1 MLTDK
6 VIFVATLILAAV
18 YFYATSQIPSL
29 EIGDPLGP
37 KAFPRL
43 LGIGLL
49 ITAGVLLMEILRAR
63 KTPPPPVDP
72 AVEKEDPPHWPL
84 LGSVVVW
91 TSVYFAVFTT
101 LGFIISTSLYL
112 LGMTMWFHRGHW
124 KMNVLTSVLFS
135 AGSYYMFTQLL
146 GVTLA
151 QGVLPF

>member
-6 VIFVATLILAAV
+6 IIFAATLVLAAV
-18 YFYATSQIPSL
+18 YFYATSKIPSL

-49 ITAGVLLMEILRAR
+49 LAAGVLLFEILRAR
-63 KTPPPPVDP
+63 KAPPVAAAEP
-72 AVEKEDPPHWPL
+72 AEDPPHWPL
-84 LGSVVVW
+84 LAGVVAW
-91 TSVYFAVFTT
+91 TAAYFAIFTT
-101 LGFIISTSLYL
+101 LGFVLSTTVYL
-112 LGMTMWFHRGHW
+112 IGMTAYFNRGRW
-124 KMNVLTSVLFS
+124 LMNILTSVLFS
-135 AGSYYMFTQLL
+135 AGSYLMFTKLL

>member
-49 ITAGVLLMEILRAR
+49 ITAGILLMEILRAR
-63 KTPPPPVDP
+63 KTPPAADP
-72 AVEKEDPPHWPL
+72 NAVEEEPPHWPL
-84 LGSVVVW
+84 LAGVVGLTLRYTLLTTTGS
-91 TSVYFAVFTT
+91 FA
-101 LGFIISTSLYL
+101 L
-112 LGMTMWFHRGHW
+112 LAAVLLPVASNLRWCAWGMWF
-124 KMNVLTSVLFS
+124 L
-135 AGSYYMFTQLL
+135 Q
-146 GVTLA
+146 
-151 QGVLPF
+151 

>member
-1 MLTDK
+1 LLTDK
-6 VIFVATLILAAV
+6 VIFAATLVLAAV

-63 KTPPPPVDP
+63 KAPPP
-72 AVEKEDPPHWPL
+72 ATGEAAEEPPHWPL
-84 LGSVVVW
+84 LAGVVAW
-91 TSVYFAVFTT
+91 TAAYFAVFTT
-101 LGFIISTSLYL
+101 LGFIVSTTLYL
-112 LGMTMWFHRGHW
+112 LGMTAWFNRGRW
-124 KMNVLTSVLFS
+124 TMNILTSVLFS
-135 AGSYYMFTQLL
+135 AGSYFMFTKLL

>member
-6 VIFVATLILAAV
+6 IIFAVMLLLAAV
-18 YFYATSQIPSL
+18 YFYATAQIPSL

-49 ITAGVLLMEILRAR
+49 IAAGVLLMEILRAR
-63 KTPPPPVDP
+63 KAPPPETPAEPV
-72 AVEKEDPPHWPL
+72 APPQWQL
-84 LGSVVVW
+84 LSGVVVW
-91 TSVYFAVFTT
+91 TALYLGVFTT
-101 LGFIISTSLYL
+101 LGFILSTTAFL
-112 LGMTMWFHRGHW
+112 LGMTAYFNRGRW
-124 KMNVLTSVLFS
+124 TMNVLTSVLFS
-135 AGSYYMFTQLL
+135 ACSYFMFTKLL

>member
-49 ITAGVLLMEILRAR
+49 ITAGILLMEILRAR
-63 KTPPPPVDP
+63 KTPPAADP
-72 AVEKEDPPHWPL
+72 NAVEEEPPHWPL
-84 LGSVVVW
+84 LAGVVAW
-91 TSVYFAVFTT
+91 TGAYFAVFTM
-101 LGFIISTSLYL
+101 LGFMISTSIFL
-112 LGMTMWFHRGHW
+112 LGMTAWFNRGRW

-135 AGSYYMFTQLL
+135 VGSYFMFTKLL

-151 QGVLPF
+151 QGMLPF

>member
-6 VIFVATLILAAV
+6 IIFAATLVLAAV
-18 YFYATSQIPSL
+18 YFYATSKIPSL

-49 ITAGVLLMEILRAR
+49 LAAGVLLFEILRAR
-63 KTPPPPVDP
+63 KAPPAATAEP
-72 AVEKEDPPHWPL
+72 AEDPPHWPL
-84 LGSVVVW
+84 LAGVVAW
-91 TSVYFAVFTT
+91 TAAYFAVFTT
-101 LGFIISTSLYL
+101 LGFVLSTTIYL
-112 LGMTMWFHRGHW
+112 IGMTAYFNRGRW
-124 KMNVLTSVLFS
+124 LMNILTSVLFS
-135 AGSYYMFTQLL
+135 AGSYLMFTKLL

>member
-6 VIFVATLILAAV
+6 VIFAVTLVLAAV

-49 ITAGVLLMEILRAR
+49 ITAGMLLMEILRAG
-63 KTPPPPVDP
+63 KAP
-72 AVEKEDPPHWPL
+72 AAEHTEPAAAPPHWPL
-84 LGSVVVW
+84 LAGIVAW
-91 TSVYFAVFTT
+91 IAVYFAVFTT
-101 LGFIISTSLYL
+101 LGFIIATTLFL
-112 LGMTMWFHRGHW
+112 LGMTAWFNRGRW
-124 KMNVLTSVLFS
+124 LMNILTSVLFS
-135 AGSYYMFTQLL
+135 AGSYLMFTKLL

-151 QGVLPF
+151 QGLLPF